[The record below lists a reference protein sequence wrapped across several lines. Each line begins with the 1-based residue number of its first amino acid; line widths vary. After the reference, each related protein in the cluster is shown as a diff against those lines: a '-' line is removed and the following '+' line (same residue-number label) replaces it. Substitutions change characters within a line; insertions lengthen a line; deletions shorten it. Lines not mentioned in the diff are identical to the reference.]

1 MKKLFVFDIDRT
13 IKPWF
18 SDIPP
23 LTKKAISLL
32 KEKYTVCLATG
43 RCFNEAIA
51 VLEQLQLDY
60 LICNGGS
67 DVYYKHQMIYQNV
80 PDFTNEVL
88 RLKEIKPYHFF
99 VCDHGV
105 FSYKYPSWIK
115 HIGIFKYFYPKTSSI
130 YGLINLMAHIQDGK
144 ALDEMG
150 VPHKFYVFG
159 KYEGLLDYTHV
170 GDQLHT
176 FEYEN
181 KALGI
186 EFLNQYLGG
195 FDEIIC
201 FGDSRND
208 IKMFEIA
215 TRCYANEK
223 GNETLKNIATD
234 TFNMKTGIYN
244 IVLKELE
251 F

>member
-1 MKKLFVFDIDRT
+1 MKKLFVFDIDKT

-43 RCFNEAIA
+43 RCFNEAIS
-51 VLEQLQLDY
+51 VLEQLDLDY

-67 DVYYKHQMIYQNV
+67 DVYRRKEMVYQNV
-80 PDFTNEVL
+80 PDFSNEVL

-99 VCDHGV
+99 VCDNGV
-105 FSYKYPSWIK
+105 YSYHYPKCIK
-115 HIGIFKYFYPKTSSI
+115 GVGFFKIFWSKTSSI
-130 YGLINLMAHIQDGK
+130 YGLIDLMSKIQDGK
-144 ALDEMG
+144 SLEEMG
-150 VPHKFYVFG
+150 IPHKFYVFG
-159 KYEGLLDYTHV
+159 KYEGSLPYSHV
-170 GDQLHT
+170 GEYLHT

-181 KALGI
+181 KALGVQ
-186 EFLNQYLGG
+186 FLVDYLGG
-195 FDEIIC
+195 FDEIIA

-223 GNETLKNIATD
+223 GNEHLKAIATD
-234 TFNMKTGIYN
+234 LFDIKTGIYK